1 MLLSLILKPFFIL
14 INFFIG
20 LLGGFVCDIPFIN
33 YGFDVVID
41 LIGYGVYFMGYS
53 TFNLVVSTIA
63 FWLTLDMAW
72 ACIEWLYKK
81 IPGVD

>member
-20 LLGGFVCDIPFIN
+20 LLGGFVGDIPFIN
-33 YGFDVVID
+33 HGFDVVVD

-53 TFNLVVSTIA
+53 TYN
-63 FWLTLDMAW
+63 
-72 ACIEWLYKK
+72 
-81 IPGVD
+81 

>member
-1 MLLSLILKPFFIL
+1 MLLGLVLKPFFIL

-20 LLGGFVCDIPFIN
+20 LLGGFVGDIPFIN
-33 YGFDVVID
+33 HGFDVVVD

-53 TFNLVVSTIA
+53 TFNLVISTIA